1 MFSAL
6 VLSAGLGTRLR
17 PLTDELPK
25 PLVPVGDRPLL
36 VATLE
41 KLLELGADS
50 VAVNTHYHGDKI
62 ASAIEYL
69 GTKVHV
75 VNEVEIRGT
84 AGGIAGA
91 RHLWGCEPLLVVN
104 GDISGSLPGIE
115 LVARATDGLVLGV
128 TPAPLGLGTVG
139 IGALGQVVRLR
150 GRTFGNEVRS
160 GDYVGMAVL
169 GRALVDALPL
179 EGCLIGDVALPLL
192 DQGRR
197 IDTLELSGAFS
208 DVGSL
213 TGYLDGNV
221 AWLRDRG
228 AQAFVGLGASV
239 GQSVE
244 LEGSVVGAGAEVV
257 GVGKVEQSVIWPGA
271 RAVAPLN
278 RAVVTRRGLVQEAGA
293 R

>member
-36 VATLE
+36 VCTLE
-41 KLLELGADS
+41 KLLELGADN
-50 VAVNTHYHGDKI
+50 VVVNVHYHGDKI
-62 ASAIEYL
+62 TSAIDYL
-69 GTKVHV
+69 GARIRVAH
-75 VNEVEIRGT
+75 EVEIRGT

-91 RHLWGCEPLLVVN
+91 RHLWGGEPLLVVN
-104 GDISGSLPGIE
+104 GDISGSLPGLE

-128 TPAPLGLGTVG
+128 TPAPVGVGTVG
-139 IGALGQVVRLR
+139 IGAMGQVVRLR
-150 GRTFGNEVRS
+150 GRTSGEEVRS

-169 GRALVDALPL
+169 GRVLVDALPL

-192 DQGRR
+192 DQGGR
-197 IDTLELSGAFS
+197 IDTHDLSGEFW

-221 AWLRDRG
+221 AWLNDRG
-228 AQAFVGLGASV
+228 VQAFVGFGANV
-239 GQSVE
+239 AHGVE
-244 LEGSVVGAGAEVV
+244 LEGSVVGEGSEVV
-257 GVGKVEQSVIWPGA
+257 GEGKVEQSVIWPGA
-271 RAVAPLN
+271 RAVAPLI
-278 RAVVTRRGLVQEAGA
+278 RAVVTRRGIVQEAGS